1 MRSIVVLSIV
11 LTAVCGPILAAE
23 LPELSAE
30 LRYADPQS
38 WIGQSREEILAKW
51 GQPFRAKPQQDG
63 GERIVFER
71 KVMLGAVYSPS
82 AEIEID
88 MRREEDEEGKKR
100 LVAERV
106 EPGPVDLVYK
116 KMKFKFWF
124 DAEGRVTRVDFPDK
138 LTEDPAGR
146 TYAAPRPPQSDG
158 IPPYRP

>member
-1 MRSIVVLSIV
+1 MRSIVILALLAV
-11 LTAVCGPILAAE
+11 VCGSILAAD
-23 LPELSAE
+23 LPELPPE
-30 LRYADPQS
+30 LRYADPES

-51 GQPFRAKPQQDG
+51 GQPFRAKPQKDG

-106 EPGPVDLVYK
+106 EQGPVDLVFK
-116 KMKFKFWF
+116 KMKFKFWL
-124 DAEGRVTRVDFPDK
+124 DANGRVTGVDFPPK
-138 LTEDPAGR
+138 LTEDPASR
-146 TYAAPRPPQSDG
+146 TYAAPQPPPADG
-158 IPPYRP
+158 IAPYRP